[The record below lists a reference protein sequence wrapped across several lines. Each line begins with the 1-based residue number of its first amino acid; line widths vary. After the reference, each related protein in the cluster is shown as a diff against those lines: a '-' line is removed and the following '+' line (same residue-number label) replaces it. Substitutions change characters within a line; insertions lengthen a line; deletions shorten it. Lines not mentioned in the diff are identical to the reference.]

1 MTETKCDL
9 QSPEYLLSGP
19 LEKVCWPLTEGRHLS
34 VPTVLMHIAATD
46 ALKEKEMLEIL
57 ILIFIHSQP
66 VIQNCFLSVKAQHS
80 IMNRSVFCMYWRLL
94 TLFYFWTSDTVH
106 HTQFRADSEKF
117 HWR

>member
-106 HTQFRADSEKF
+106 HTQFRVDSEKF